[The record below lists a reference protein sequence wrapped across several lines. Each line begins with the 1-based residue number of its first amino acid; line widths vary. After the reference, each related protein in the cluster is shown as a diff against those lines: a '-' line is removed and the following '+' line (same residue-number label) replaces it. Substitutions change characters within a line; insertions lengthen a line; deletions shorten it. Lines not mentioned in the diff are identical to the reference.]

1 MNEQSKNLTLK
12 TTKTARFRE
21 LVTWWADRL
30 GRHQVPLADHTDDI
44 NNFLSPDA
52 VHHDLIQKVVRSV
65 YRANN
70 CGHLDACI
78 LLEETFTALGQVRVA
93 LIDSAQADVDQI
105 NLLDNIGW
113 QTRQYFGLEPEDG
126 APTPKPDSQP
136 TDAQILS
143 FLNLRA
149 HSSSE

>member
-1 MNEQSKNLTLK
+1 MNEQTKNLNLK

-30 GRHQVPLADHTDDI
+30 GRHQVPLADDTDSI
-44 NNFLSPDA
+44 NDFLGPDA

-78 LLEETFTALGQVRVA
+78 LLEETFTALGQVRVD

-105 NLLDNIGW
+105 DLLDNIGW

-126 APTPKPDSQP
+126 SPTRKVDSQA
-136 TDAQILS
+136 TEAQVLS
-143 FLNLRA
+143 FS
-149 HSSSE
+149 H